1 MRYILVKEKHLIN
14 PVLLLTIKV
23 RRMWGAKNKNKAV
36 DLWRTKAI
44 LIDPRKTKL
53 TIICSTTSKTSKTEK
68 TSEIQAL
75 NIKTDEPNQSIAL
88 DLAEAQN
95 AVQSKEDI
103 RTMEQNRETSK
114 FSLLE
119 AFNTI
124 FPPKD

>member
-1 MRYILVKEKHLIN
+1 M
-14 PVLLLTIKV
+14 LLTIKV
-23 RRMWGAKNKNKAV
+23 RRMWGAKTKNKAV
-36 DLWRTKAI
+36 DLWRTKAM
-44 LIDPRKTKL
+44 LIDPRKTTL
-53 TIICSTTSKTSKTEK
+53 TIIYSTTSKTSKTEK

-75 NIKTDEPNQSIAL
+75 NIKTDEPNQSITL

-103 RTMEQNRETSK
+103 RTMEQNRETTK
-114 FSLLE
+114 LSLLE

>member
-1 MRYILVKEKHLIN
+1 
-14 PVLLLTIKV
+14 
-23 RRMWGAKNKNKAV
+23 MWGTKARNKAV
-36 DLWRTKAI
+36 DLWHAKAM

-53 TIICSTTSKTSKTEK
+53 TIIWSKTSKTSKTEK

-75 NIKTDEPNQSIAL
+75 NIKTDEPNQNIAW

-103 RTMEQNRETSK
+103 RTMKQNRETTK
-114 FSLLE
+114 FVLLE

-124 FPPKD
+124 FPPKN

>member
-1 MRYILVKEKHLIN
+1 MRYILAEEKHLIN
-14 PVLLLTIKV
+14 HVLLLTITV
-23 RRMWGAKNKNKAV
+23 RRMWGKKSKNKAV
-36 DLWRTKAI
+36 DLWRTKAL

-53 TIICSTTSKTSKTEK
+53 TIICRTTSKTSKTEK

-75 NIKTDEPNQSIAL
+75 NIKTDEPNQGIAL

-95 AVQSKEDI
+95 AIQSKEDI